1 MKIKMDFVSNSS
13 STSFIYISDQQFTK
27 ESFFEAIGASDQGPL
42 GSLFVSMYEE
52 LNRAI
57 ANGERIVGVDQVAAA
72 RDFDVT
78 PEVFERVSVALSEG
92 KRVVRGTLSSDGEL
106 AESILSMEI
115 FEIETD
121 KIFINAYPNYW

>member
-13 STSFIYISDQQFTK
+13 STSFIYISEMQFTK

-52 LNRAI
+52 LNSSI
-57 ANGERIVGVDQVAAA
+57 ANGERIVGIDQVASA
-72 RDFDVT
+72 RDFDLT
-78 PEVFERVSVALSEG
+78 PEVFERVSVALTEG
-92 KRVVRGTLSSDGEL
+92 KRVVRGMLSSDGAL
-106 AESILSMEI
+106 AESILCMEI

-121 KIFINAYPNYW
+121 KMFINAFPNYW